1 MDLIEEK
8 KKIILQLMNDKHY
21 VPMKFK
27 ELVVILNVRKEDRGL
42 LDIVLTELLNEG
54 KITISK
60 KGKYSIPQEEYRQ
73 GLLLEMKKVLA
84 L

>member
-27 ELVVILNVRKEDRGL
+27 ELVIILVFHRKSTDR
-42 LDIVLTELLNEG
+42 DF
-54 KITISK
+54 
-60 KGKYSIPQEEYRQ
+60 
-73 GLLLEMKKVLA
+73 LLEMKKVLA

>member
-1 MDLIEEK
+1 MDLIEE

-60 KGKYSIPQEEYRQ
+60 KENIVFHRKSTDRDF
-73 GLLLEMKKVLA
+73 LLEMKKVLA

>member
-27 ELVVILNVRKEDRGL
+27 RVGCYFKC
-42 LDIVLTELLNEG
+42 
-54 KITISK
+54 
-60 KGKYSIPQEEYRQ
+60 
-73 GLLLEMKKVLA
+73 
-84 L
+84 

>member
-60 KGKYSIPQEEYRQ
+60 YSTGRVQTGTFYW
-73 GLLLEMKKVLA
+73 K
-84 L
+84 

>member
-27 ELVVILNVRKEDRGL
+27 ELVVILNVRKEGC
-42 LDIVLTELLNEG
+42 LTLF
-54 KITISK
+54 
-60 KGKYSIPQEEYRQ
+60 
-73 GLLLEMKKVLA
+73 
-84 L
+84 

>member
-42 LDIVLTELLNEG
+42 LDIVLTELLN
-54 KITISK
+54 
-60 KGKYSIPQEEYRQ
+60 
-73 GLLLEMKKVLA
+73 GLLPS
-84 L
+84 